1 MPERLAHLP
10 ARPLPGGLVMA
21 VARSWRSRALG
32 LAGLDALPCHV
43 GLLLPRCRSVH
54 TLGMRFPLDLLWL
67 GPGEALVR
75 VDRGVPPRRIRSCGT
90 ARSVLEVRAGLAET
104 FADAVLAA

>member
-1 MPERLAHLP
+1 MPERLARLP
-10 ARPLPGGLVMA
+10 SRRLPGGFVMA
-21 VARSWRSRALG
+21 VARSRRSRALG
-32 LAGLDALPCHV
+32 LAGLTTLPSHV

-75 VDRGVPPRRIRSCGT
+75 VDRCVAPHRARSCRA
-90 ARSVLEVRAGLAET
+90 ARSVLEVRAGCGDP
-104 FADAVLAA
+104 FADAMLAA